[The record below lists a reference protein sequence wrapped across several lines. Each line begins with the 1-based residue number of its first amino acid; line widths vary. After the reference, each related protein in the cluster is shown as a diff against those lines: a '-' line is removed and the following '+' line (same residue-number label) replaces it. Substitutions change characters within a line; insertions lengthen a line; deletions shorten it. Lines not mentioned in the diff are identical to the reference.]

1 MYVYSSISMATV
13 SSGSLHGGERRAER
27 VQVALGLPMLRG
39 GAEGYALVFDDVTDA
54 EAVGDHRTETEE
66 AQHLRGSVR
75 GRGLSLWRMGF
86 AARVPPPA
94 EAAARCAHE
103 YCTRCRLHAPG
114 CRSWRW
120 RWSCG

>member
-54 EAVGDHRTETEE
+54 EAVGDHRAETEE
-66 AQHLRGSVR
+66 AQHLRVSVGGGAEPLAHGVCSPGAAP
-75 GRGLSLWRMGF
+75 GRGGG
-86 AARVPPPA
+86 AVCPRVL
-94 EAAARCAHE
+94 
-103 YCTRCRLHAPG
+103 Y
-114 CRSWRW
+114 
-120 RWSCG
+120 